1 MENIIKNW
9 VDEPYMN
16 ILLYQCEETRHIISK
31 IDKLNEKNK
40 CIVQPGII
48 GLLGKELIHKLLQIY
63 NREEFLL
70 GIDNIGSHYSNY
82 TNNCSFHLKKSWC
95 KKTDFTKLHVP

>member
-1 MENIIKNW
+1 MEIIIKNW

-31 IDKLNEKNK
+31 IDKLEEKNK
-40 CIVQPGII
+40 CIVQHGII

-63 NREEFLL
+63 NKEEFLL
-70 GIDNIGSHYSNY
+70 GIDNIGQHYPNY
-82 TNNCSFHLKKSWC
+82 TNNCSFYLKKSWC
-95 KKTDFTKLHVP
+95 KKKDLGRL